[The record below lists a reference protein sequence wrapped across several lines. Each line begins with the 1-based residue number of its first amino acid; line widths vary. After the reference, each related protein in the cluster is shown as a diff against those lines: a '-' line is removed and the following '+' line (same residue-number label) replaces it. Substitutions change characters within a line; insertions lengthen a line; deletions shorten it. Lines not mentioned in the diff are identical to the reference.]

1 MDLLQG
7 LNLQPSILYDH
18 FDNYQLAFTQ
28 PCVTFL
34 FINFISVWLY
44 GWWISSCRSNQVRV
58 DGVLS
63 LLSLLSSPMQ
73 VTAGE
78 HTRTDSSSDLQT
90 SQWQQ
95 ACRILV
101 WALIWVLIHSCL
113 NQRWFCRRLLYKRI
127 LNIKALLEYKKL
139 LLQLIKFEWL
149 LPFFFPLKKV
159 IWLPFEFWQLVKQIS
174 LFKTFRSGILWG
186 TLDGWNK
193 DLLFYFTFMIYCKKI
208 RQMLYIHYTK
218 QTLLSII
225 TDMCIFIAC
234 LDCCFFL
241 LLAHSL
247 FNWCNCRFWCSICV
261 FISSFNYVSWKEK
274 STNSQ
279 TAPLNLELMSQSLS
293 VVCKKN
299 LRTLG
304 FL

>member
-34 FINFISVWLY
+34 FINFISVWLH

-193 DLLFYFTFMIYCKKI
+193 DLLFYCTCYDLLQKNKTNAIYSLH
-208 RQMLYIHYTK
+208 QTDFVVNYNWYVYIHSLFR
-218 QTLLSII
+218 LL
-225 TDMCIFIAC
+225 
-234 LDCCFFL
+234 FFFY
-241 LLAHSL
+241 SL

-299 LRTLG
+299 LHTLG